1 MRIGPR
7 HETTL
12 AEPSVHGHNKGMVV
26 LPRSIVGIADG
37 AKAGIEVLYRSGS
50 RPYPILE
57 RRICNLVS
65 RNQIQIHAVAGVA
78 RIASSYNQIA
88 RMGSAVSYAGHET

>member
-1 MRIGPR
+1 MRIGPS

-12 AEPSVHGHNKGMVV
+12 AEPSVHGHNKGVVV
-26 LPRSIVGIADG
+26 LPRSIVGIGDG
-37 AKAGIEVLYRSGS
+37 AKAGIEALYRSGS

-65 RNQIQIHAVAGVA
+65 RNQIQIHAMAGFS
-78 RIASSYNQIA
+78 RFASSYNQIA
-88 RMGSAVSYAGHET
+88 RKGSALSFACHEN